1 MAIQT
6 YCSCSKFKSI
16 PLFIIGTALA
26 TTCLAQAQN
35 SAPHSEFYSQ
45 VAESRGL
52 GGVVGYGRGAAFA
65 DIDSDG
71 DDDLFVADTDG
82 RLFGRPFG
90 MSMIYVNDGSGNFIP
105 GEFNLD
111 PADFH
116 GTWVGSFADYDNDG
130 DPDLMVG
137 NGGYTNSSTLVLLEN
152 RINQNQGFV
161 KVNQLA
167 GLDDEDGA
175 DASSGWWGVSW
186 ADYDNDG
193 WLDVLATRRQARP
206 LLFHNEQNGTFVEVG
221 EQLGLTTSGQRDA
234 KNPLWIDYDQDGD
247 QDLYIAGMDWHA
259 FYRNDLDRFTD
270 VTEEIFVEALAG
282 RSGLPA
288 VFAAASTDFDQDGK
302 EDIYLGRWD
311 SQDYILFG
319 NGVDGFDRMG
329 IEAGLNTDNLLAI
342 SGTDRNP
349 MYSQTSPARIA
360 ARANGLEGE
369 SEAGIT
375 PYENT
380 MGLGV
385 GDFYDDGYPDVV
397 IGTGDPA
404 FVAADVFFCN
414 LGARRF
420 ERCTDRFIEPDSSHN
435 MTRGHGAIFGD
446 VNRDGFT
453 DFYFNLGGHPPYDF
467 DQNAESRETNKLF
480 MRDTNETANAAWVTL
495 TGTESN
501 RDAIGARVRYGEG
514 DLTRYHYLR
523 STQGFQSQN
532 SMTLLLP
539 LADQESAPVV
549 IDWPSGKTTEISVK
563 AGEHYNITEQ

>member
-6 YCSCSKFKSI
+6 YCSRSKFKSI

-52 GGVVGYGRGAAFA
+52 GGAVGYGRGAAFA

-111 PADFH
+111 PTDFH

-175 DASSGWWGVSW
+175 GASSGWWGVSW

-270 VTEEIFVEALAG
+270 ITEEIFVEALAG

-342 SGTDRNP
+342 SETDRNP
-349 MYSQTSPARIA
+349 MYSQTTPARIA

-369 SEAGIT
+369 SEDGIA

-397 IGTGDPA
+397 IGTGDPR

-549 IDWPSGKTTEISVK
+549 IDWPSGKTTEISVN

>member
-6 YCSCSKFKSI
+6 YSTRRKFKSI
-16 PLFIIGTALA
+16 PLFIIGAAFA
-26 TTCLAQAQN
+26 TPCLAQAQN
-35 SAPHSEFYSQ
+35 SAPHSDFYSQ

-105 GEFNLD
+105 GEFNLN

-175 DASSGWWGVSW
+175 GASSGWWGVSW

-206 LLFHNEQNGTFVEVG
+206 LLFHNEQNGSFVEVG
-221 EQLGLTTSGQRDA
+221 EQLGLSASGQRDA

-247 QDLYIAGMDWHA
+247 QDLYIAGMDWHG
-259 FYRNDLDRFTD
+259 FYRNDLERFTN
-270 VTEEIFVEALAG
+270 VTEEIFIEALAG

-319 NGVDGFDRMG
+319 NGVDGFDRVG
-329 IEAGLNTDNLLAI
+329 VEAGLNTDNLLAI
-342 SGTDRNP
+342 SETDRNP

-369 SEAGIT
+369 SEAGIA

-480 MRDTNETANAAWVTL
+480 MRDTNKTANAAWVTL

-549 IDWPSGKTTEISVK
+549 IDWPSGNTTEISVM

>member
-6 YCSCSKFKSI
+6 YCSRSKFKSI

-111 PADFH
+111 PTDFH

-175 DASSGWWGVSW
+175 GASSGWWGVSW

-270 VTEEIFVEALAG
+270 ITEEIFVEALAG

-342 SGTDRNP
+342 SETDRNP
-349 MYSQTSPARIA
+349 MYSQTTPARIA

-369 SEAGIT
+369 SEDGIA

-397 IGTGDPA
+397 IGTGDPR

-549 IDWPSGKTTEISVK
+549 IDWPSGKTTEISVN

>member
-6 YCSCSKFKSI
+6 YCSRSKFKSI

-52 GGVVGYGRGAAFA
+52 GGAVGYGRGAAFA

-175 DASSGWWGVSW
+175 GASSGWWGVSW

-270 VTEEIFVEALAG
+270 ITEEIFVEALAG

-342 SGTDRNP
+342 SETDRNP
-349 MYSQTSPARIA
+349 MYSQTTPARIA

-369 SEAGIT
+369 SEDGIA

-397 IGTGDPA
+397 IGTGDPR

-549 IDWPSGKTTEISVK
+549 IDWPSGKTTEISVN